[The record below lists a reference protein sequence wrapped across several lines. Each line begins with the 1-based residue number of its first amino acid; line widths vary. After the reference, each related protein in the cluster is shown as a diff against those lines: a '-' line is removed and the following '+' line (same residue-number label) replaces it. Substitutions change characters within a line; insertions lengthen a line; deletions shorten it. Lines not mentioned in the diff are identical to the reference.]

1 MQTERTPLSPQ
12 EFDKYYRP
20 FEAKFLGYRNA
31 HDFFFQID
39 FMDKLFKGWIPIHN
53 NESIPISQKVLECI
67 ALHPSITLEQIIKY
81 LETQETKYEQ
91 ASLEQHRKRTRNPN
105 AQFWPVM
112 SEFELKRY
120 QRNMVSKENI
130 ISVLDRYTLSSNYS
144 LDQFSG
150 SSEPTEIHAQ
160 YSDFIRRV
168 LINVSEDETGK
179 KRYEL
184 TLFGVVLILA
194 TVYHY
199 CHIRSKIFF
208 NELLEQEGNYS
219 YYSRVAVNY
228 KDKLPL
234 IFGKWDLLTDIF
246 FGVGYL
252 MRNFEPVF
260 YKDIRVPLIS
270 LPSMMGGI
278 KELYEN
284 MRGLAYHRY
293 SKLAEIYKSGEAAID
308 RISESNVSRIS
319 HVEKRLFEIKFLLGS
334 ADLRKFIGYLAEQ
347 NFNRL
352 PKTNILSSIEHSFA
366 NEVSFLFYINLTTK
380 FAFLPQFRDEHIVPS
395 RLYDYMSRG
404 NEQNRFVK
412 PRQNL
417 RSVLERDDDIRERFL
432 VWCKDSISYEKQII
446 DHMHDLQ
453 SEVGLSLDS

>member
-1 MQTERTPLSPQ
+1 M
-12 EFDKYYRP
+12 
-20 FEAKFLGYRNA
+20 
-31 HDFFFQID
+31 
-39 FMDKLFKGWIPIHN
+39 
-53 NESIPISQKVLECI
+53 
-67 ALHPSITLEQIIKY
+67 
-81 LETQETKYEQ
+81 
-91 ASLEQHRKRTRNPN
+91 
-105 AQFWPVM
+105 
-112 SEFELKRY
+112 
-120 QRNMVSKENI
+120 
-130 ISVLDRYTLSSNYS
+130 
-144 LDQFSG
+144 
-150 SSEPTEIHAQ
+150 
-160 YSDFIRRV
+160 
-168 LINVSEDETGK
+168 
-179 KRYEL
+179 
-184 TLFGVVLILA
+184 
-194 TVYHY
+194 
-199 CHIRSKIFF
+199 
-208 NELLEQEGNYS
+208 
-219 YYSRVAVNY
+219 NY

-270 LPSMMGGI
+270 LPSMIGGI

-446 DHMHDLQ
+446 DHMHELQ